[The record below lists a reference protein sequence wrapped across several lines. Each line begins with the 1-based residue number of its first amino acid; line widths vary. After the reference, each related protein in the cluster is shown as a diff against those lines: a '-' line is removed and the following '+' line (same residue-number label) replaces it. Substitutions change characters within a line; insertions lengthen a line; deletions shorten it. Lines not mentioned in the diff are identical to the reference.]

1 MSISAL
7 AELNLNYLMIE
18 FQYPI
23 LLLLLFLVPILFSI
37 DRKRRHTSE
46 GTMRFSHIEL
56 IPNSAIKSG
65 ETKSLFL
72 LINKL
77 IIFTLI
83 IFALAGPRIS
93 EKVIES
99 NMEVIDIMLVVDQSS
114 SMLAM
119 DFEPNRLGAVKE
131 VAKSFIAERDGDR
144 LGIIVFAGQSFI
156 QCPLTTDTEVLID
169 FADQIEIAPKE
180 HDGTAIGMAI
190 ANAINRLRESNTE
203 SKIMILLSDGSNNQ
217 GELDPLTGAELASK
231 FGIKIYTIGA
241 GTKGKAPYPVGLHGG
256 QQIIQHVEVDVD
268 EETLGQI
275 AEITGGKFFRA
286 TDNTSLKQ
294 VYDEINE
301 LERTEIEVKEFNN
314 YNDLYDYAIIPATFL
329 ALGFLFLSRGI
340 FRKIG

>member
-1 MSISAL
+1 
-7 AELNLNYLMIE
+7 MIE

>member
-1 MSISAL
+1 
-7 AELNLNYLMIE
+7 MIE
-18 FQYPI
+18 FQHPFI
-23 LLLLLFLVPILFSI
+23 LFSLILVPILFGVE
-37 DRKRRHTSE
+37 RKRRHHSE
-46 GTMRFSHIEL
+46 GTMRFSHKDL
-56 IPNSAIKSG
+56 IPISAIKRG
-65 ETKSLFL
+65 ESKSRFL

-77 IIFTLI
+77 IIFILI
-83 IFALAGPRIS
+83 IIALTGPRYS
-93 EKVIES
+93 EKITES
-99 NMEVIDIMLVVDQSS
+99 NLEIVDIMLVVDQSS

-131 VAKSFIAERDGDR
+131 VAKSFIAEREGDR

-156 QCPLTTDTEVLID
+156 QCPLTMDTDVLIE

-190 ANAINRLRESNTE
+190 ANAINRLRESETE

-241 GTKGKAPYPVGLHGG
+241 GTQGTAPYPVGIRGG
-256 QQIIQHVEVDVD
+256 QTIIQHVEVEVD

-286 TDNTSLKQ
+286 TDNESLKK

-301 LERTEIEVKEFNN
+301 LERTEIEVKEYNN
-314 YNDLYDYAIIPATFL
+314 YIDLYDFAVIPATFFAFL
-329 ALGFLFLSRGI
+329 FLFLSRGI
-340 FRKIG
+340 FRKVG

>member
-1 MSISAL
+1 
-7 AELNLNYLMIE
+7 MIE

-23 LLLLLFLVPILFSI
+23 ILLFLIIVPILFVI
-37 DRKRRHTSE
+37 ERKRRHKTE
-46 GTMRFSHIEL
+46 GTMRFSHIDL
-56 IPNSAIKSG
+56 IPDLAIKSG
-65 ETKSLFL
+65 ERKSLL
-72 LINKL
+72 LLVNKL
-77 IIFTLI
+77 FVLALI
-83 IFALAGPRIS
+83 ILALSGPRFSQKIT
-93 EKVIES
+93 ES
-99 NMEVIDIMLVVDQSS
+99 NMEIIDIMLVVDQSS

-144 LGIIVFAGQSFI
+144 LGIIVFAEQSFI

-190 ANAINRLRESNTE
+190 ANAINRLRESETE

-241 GTKGKAPYPVGLHGG
+241 GTKGTAPYPVGLRGG

-275 AEITGGKFFRA
+275 AEITGGRFFRA
-286 TDNTSLKQ
+286 TDNSSLKQ
-294 VYDEINE
+294 IYDEINE
-301 LERTEIEVKEFNN
+301 LERTEIEVKEYNN
-314 YNDLYDYAIIPATFL
+314 YHDLYDYAVIPATFF
-329 ALGFLFLSRGI
+329 AIGFLFLSRGI
-340 FRKIG
+340 FRRVG